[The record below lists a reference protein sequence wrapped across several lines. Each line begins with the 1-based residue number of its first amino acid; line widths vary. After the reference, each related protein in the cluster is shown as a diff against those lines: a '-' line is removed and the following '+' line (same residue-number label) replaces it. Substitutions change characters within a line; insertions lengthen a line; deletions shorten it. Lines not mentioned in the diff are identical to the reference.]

1 MKKQINECSCG
12 CGGERENG
20 HYMFMGNL
28 KTMRKHIDSMLQMDP
43 QQVEQ
48 LLNNGHDWAA
58 DHIATSKDDIEEVAG
73 FLSNEIHH
81 GHEMDSYN
89 SQQPQFVP
97 VGFKNHLKQLM
108 PERIEKTESGYFA
121 TTETGRRLSKQPK
134 SKKDALAQLAAVEIS
149 KHKK

>member
-12 CGGERENG
+12 CGGDKDNG
-20 HYMFMGNL
+20 HYMFMSNL
-28 KTMRKHIDSMLQMDP
+28 KTIRKHIDTMLQMDP

-73 FLSNEIHH
+73 FLSNEMGSTIMPSRNHL
-81 GHEMDSYN
+81 
-89 SQQPQFVP
+89 QPQFVP
-97 VGFKNHLKQLM
+97 VTLDSPDTMKNFIREIIRKVKGGYRLYSQKGKNLGTFDSKAGAQNH
-108 PERIEKTESGYFA
+108 EREVNYF
-121 TTETGRRLSKQPK
+121 
-134 SKKDALAQLAAVEIS
+134 

>member
-12 CGGERENG
+12 CGGDQDNG
-20 HYMFMGNL
+20 HYMFMSNL

-73 FLSNEIHH
+73 FLSNEMGSTMMPSRNHL
-81 GHEMDSYN
+81 
-89 SQQPQFVP
+89 QTQFVP
-97 VGFKNHLKQLM
+97 VTLDSPDSMKNFIREIVRKVKGGYRLYSHKGKNLGTFDSKAGAEKH
-108 PERIEKTESGYFA
+108 EREVNYF
-121 TTETGRRLSKQPK
+121 
-134 SKKDALAQLAAVEIS
+134 